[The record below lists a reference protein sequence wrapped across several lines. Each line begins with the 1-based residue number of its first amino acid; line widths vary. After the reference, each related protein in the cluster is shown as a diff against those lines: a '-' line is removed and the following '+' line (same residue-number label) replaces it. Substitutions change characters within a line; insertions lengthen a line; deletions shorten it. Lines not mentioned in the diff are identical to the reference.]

1 MALGFNLESN
11 GGGGNF
17 LPICKFDA
25 RSGRM
30 FRRDRENGENIDV
43 DITKTFKAVIDFEN
57 LEVGFIN
64 FNTGGAPHFAMAAYG
79 DTMPEK
85 PSPDHK
91 PGVRFVAKLASAC
104 GGDVREM
111 ASNAKAFL
119 VGVDNLHNDYLAG
132 LSKNA
137 GQLPVVVLA
146 DTVPVVSGEGSKRTT
161 NYSPVFEI
169 TGWVK
174 RPDDLGGSTRV
185 AATPKATPPAT
196 GANKVSAPSKK
207 APADDEDFG

>member
-1 MALGFNLESN
+1 MALGFNLESS
-11 GGGGNF
+11 GGANF
-17 LPICKFDA
+17 LPIVKFDA
-25 RSGRM
+25 RSGRI
-30 FRRDRENGENIDV
+30 FRRDRENNENVDV
-43 DITKTFKAVIDFEN
+43 DITKSFKAVVDFEN

-64 FNTGGAPHFAMAAYG
+64 FNTGGAPHFAMATYG
-79 DTMPEK
+79 DPMPEK

-91 PGVRFVAKLASAC
+91 PGVRFVAKLASTC

-119 VGVDNLHNDYLAG
+119 IGIDALHNDYLAG
-132 LSKNA
+132 AAKNA
-137 GQLPVVVLA
+137 GKLPVIALT
-146 DTVPVVSGEGSKRTT
+146 DSVPVVSGEGAKRTT

-169 TGWVK
+169 TGWVN

-185 AATPKATPPAT
+185 AATAKATPPAT
-196 GANKVSAPSKK
+196 GASKVAAPSKK